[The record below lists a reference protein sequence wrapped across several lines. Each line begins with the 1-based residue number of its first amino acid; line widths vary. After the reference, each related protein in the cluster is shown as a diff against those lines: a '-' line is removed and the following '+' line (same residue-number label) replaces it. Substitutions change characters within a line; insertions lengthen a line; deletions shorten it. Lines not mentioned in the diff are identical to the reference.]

1 MLNDPRSFSR
11 GFVRGIPAVA
21 LALLLSC
28 GLAQAHHHRHY
39 RVSFSRGVSLT
50 DPEKD
55 AALIVDGSSG
65 KVLYARNPDVPR
77 HPASLTKMMTLYLL
91 FDALKQ
97 GKVTLATSLTVSPH
111 ASVQKPTNLHLS
123 PGDQLTV
130 DTAIRAIVVRSAND
144 VAVAIAEG
152 IGGTESHFAELM
164 TEKAR
169 ELGMR
174 STYYHNASGLPDP
187 LQITTASDLANL
199 ARHLA
204 YDFPQYFHYFS
215 IPSFTYRGTTYPTH
229 DNLIGRY
236 AGADGIKTG
245 YTGMSGFNL
254 VSSVVRG
261 GEHVI
266 GVVMGGRTAHMRDRE
281 MVNLLNWTF
290 GQAAQNPTL
299 IARNQVPWQVAQ
311 NTVSPIT
318 INAATQPAASPPL
331 VSPTTTVSGPAL
343 AFAAPQ
349 PNFPGPAD
357 DEETAEARTSE
368 GNADLSARAATPN
381 TTAATPVP
389 TTPPAQGPR
398 VASTTAPSPSPT
410 LLPAPKPQTITVV
423 AQLIKPRQKPAEP
436 PGPAASVVVAT
447 NQLKPMPKPI
457 LSASASDTGE
467 GDIGDEHAPTAPT
480 PGAPSAAAAPAN
492 NWIIQIGAYPSPAL
506 AQAQLS
512 TYVHKST
519 DILGKAAQTILPL
532 QSVNGQ
538 IVYRAR
544 FGPFPE
550 REARDVC
557 NRLSQRGQTCF
568 ASAATR

>member
-1 MLNDPRSFSR
+1 MLNEPRSFSR
-11 GFVRGIPAVA
+11 GFVRGIPAAAV
-21 LALLLSC
+21 ALLLSC
-28 GLAQAHHHRHY
+28 GLAQAHHHHHY

-50 DPEKD
+50 DPAKD

-111 ASVQKPTNLHLS
+111 ASVQKPTNLHLL

-169 ELGMR
+169 ELGMH

-187 LQITTASDLANL
+187 LQITTASDLAIL

-281 MVNLLNWTF
+281 MVNLLDWTF

-299 IARNQVPWQVAQ
+299 IARSQVPWQVAQ

-331 VSPTTTVSGPAL
+331 VSPTTTASGPGL
-343 AFAAPQ
+343 AIATPQ
-349 PNFPGPAD
+349 PNFPSAAD

-368 GNADLSARAATPN
+368 GNADLSAHAAAPNTATATPLA
-381 TTAATPVP
+381 TTA
-389 TTPPAQGPR
+389 PAQGPR
-398 VASTTAPSPSPT
+398 VASSAAPSASPGF
-410 LLPAPKPQTITVV
+410 LPAPKPQTVTVV
-423 AQLIKPRQKPAEP
+423 AQLIKPRQKPPEP

-467 GDIGDEHAPTAPT
+467 GDIGEEHAPSATA
-480 PGAPSAAAAPAN
+480 PGAPSAAPALAN

-512 TYVHKST
+512 TYVHKSN
-519 DILGKAAQTILPL
+519 DILGKAAQSILPL

-550 REARDVC
+550 RQARDVC

-568 ASAATR
+568 ASMATR